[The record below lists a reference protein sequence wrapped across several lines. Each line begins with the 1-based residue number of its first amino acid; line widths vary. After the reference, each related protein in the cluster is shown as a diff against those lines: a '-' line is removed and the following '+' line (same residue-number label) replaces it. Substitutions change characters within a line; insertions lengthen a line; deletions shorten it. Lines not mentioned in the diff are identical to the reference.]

1 MRKVHAC
8 MKRDWFTCHDC
19 LNLTFKGFE
28 PYCRR
33 NERAI
38 NWNLR
43 GFGCGEYA
51 TADEIRDPIWLRIS
65 GHGHT
70 SLRRIMR

>member
-1 MRKVHAC
+1 MRKVHAF

-33 NERAI
+33 NERTI

-43 GFGCGEYA
+43 GFGCGE
-51 TADEIRDPIWLRIS
+51 
-65 GHGHT
+65 
-70 SLRRIMR
+70 

>member
-1 MRKVHAC
+1 MRKVHVF
-8 MKRDWFTCHDC
+8 MRRDWFTCHDC

-33 NERAI
+33 NERTI

>member
-1 MRKVHAC
+1 MRKVHAF

-33 NERAI
+33 NERTIGILGDSGVENTPQRTKSAT
-38 NWNLR
+38 LY
-43 GFGCGEYA
+43 GCA
-51 TADEIRDPIWLRIS
+51 SADTGTPPS
-65 GHGHT
+65 AG
-70 SLRRIMR
+70 